1 MIRFEQITKKYD
13 QQSVV
18 SNISFEIQKGELV
31 VLIGES
37 GCGKTTLLKIIN
49 RLIKPTSGN
58 VFINEENIL
67 ESDVIELRRNIGY
80 VIQQTGL
87 FPHMTVRENIGI
99 IPRLQKKDK
108 STILN
113 RSIALMEMVGLDPEQ
128 YLDRY
133 PFQLSGGQQQRV
145 GVARAFACDPD
156 VILMDE
162 PFSALDPLTRIQLQ
176 DELVE
181 LQSKLRKTIVFVT
194 HDMDEAIKIADK
206 ICLIDKG
213 NIVQYDTVEEIM
225 KNPANE
231 FVSEFIG
238 ENRIWSSPELI
249 KAKDIM
255 IKNPVCSAPE
265 TTVMRALEK
274 MRSQKVDSL
283 LVVDKQ
289 MHLLGFAGART
300 IQSKAQA
307 DKNSAISE
315 VMHNEFEK
323 TSPDDNIVAILETFN
338 TQNLSAMP
346 VVDENNILQGLIT
359 KSSLLTTLSQQYFD
373 TPEVI

>member
-1 MIRFEQITKKYD
+1 MIQFDNITKKYD
-13 QQSVV
+13 RHTVV

-49 RLIKPTSGN
+49 RLIKPSSGN
-58 VFINEENIL
+58 VYINGENIL
-67 ESDVIELRRNIGY
+67 EKDVIKLRRNIGY

-87 FPHMTVRENIGI
+87 FPHMTVRENIEL
-99 IPRLQKKDK
+99 IPRLQKEDKKD
-108 STILN
+108 ILN
-113 RSIALMEMVGLDPEQ
+113 RSIKLMQMVGLDPEV

-162 PFSALDPLTRIQLQ
+162 PFSALDPLTRVQLQ
-176 DELVE
+176 DELSE
-181 LQSKLRKTIVFVT
+181 LQTKLKKTIVFVT
-194 HDMDEAIKIADK
+194 HDMDEAVKIADK

-213 NIVQYDTVEEIM
+213 SIVQYDTVEEIM

-231 FVSEFIG
+231 FVSEFMG
-238 ENRIWSSPELI
+238 KNRIWSSPEFI

-255 IKNPVCSAPE
+255 IRNPVCVGPE
-265 TTVMRALEK
+265 LTVLRCVER

-283 LVVDKQ
+283 LITDKH
-289 MHLLGFAGART
+289 MRLLGIVGA
-300 IQSKAQA
+300 KAAQA
-307 DKNSAISE
+307 KTDKKSIVSE
-315 VMHNEFEK
+315 IMRSEFEK
-323 TSPDDNIVAILETFN
+323 ALPDDNIVAILEIFN
-338 TQNLSAMP
+338 EQNLSAMP

-359 KSSLLTTLSQQYFD
+359 KSSLLTTLSQQYLD
-373 TPEVI
+373 TAEVM